1 MVARGFPS
9 FGNPNMALLNG
20 KKDGNMNDFEYD
32 DSLFSVHVKAMCKN
46 VGICF
51 TLGHVTDDT
60 ART

>member
-1 MVARGFPS
+1 
-9 FGNPNMALLNG
+9 MALLNG